1 MAANAGSVR
10 AELILANGDWKRKVA
25 GAKEDMRG
33 MGRQAKRTG
42 KDIKAIQ
49 KASAAVA
56 VGVAASIGAAAAT
69 AAKFEQSMARVKA
82 VSGATDEQL
91 SELEKTAR
99 DLGAT
104 TEFSA
109 SQAAEG
115 MSFLA
120 MAGFDVNEIV
130 GAMPGVLNLAS
141 AAQVSMGQS
150 ADIVSNVMT
159 GFGLAASET
168 DSAVDVLVQT
178 MRSANTDLPQLGQAM
193 AYVAPVAK
201 SLGLGIEETAA
212 AVGKM
217 SDAGIQ
223 GSKAGTSLRAALL
236 SLANPTGQTEKA
248 MDRLNVEVTDAEG
261 NMKPLPELI
270 GTIGGKLDGMTKA
283 QKTQTIAQLV
293 GTEAAS
299 GFLALID
306 EGQDGLS
313 EYTKELENSA
323 GAAEEVAE
331 TQRDTLMG
339 AFKEFQSALE
349 ELGISIG
356 NEFLP
361 VFREIVDSAT
371 GLVRVL
377 GDLNPDIVTTG
388 LKMTG
393 AAAGVALVAST
404 VVRLAGKIRLLYAAM
419 GPTGWVILGLSAIA
433 GVAVGVNDAMNKSTE
448 VTMEHYN
455 ELSKQQKEMQKT
467 IDTFEG
473 LRGKTKLTTDEL
485 LKYRDM
491 QAEVQNTTDPTKI
504 KELQEQ
510 MGKLQKKSGLSK
522 DELKKLFKAN
532 DKLLEIAP
540 KTKTAI
546 SEEGNAMAESADAAK
561 ALNKEKREE
570 IRHELKLQALRAE
583 ANVQDHIA
591 DYQKA
596 ASDFNDQMSS
606 YNSALIRQ
614 AEIEKNIRTIEAD
627 LSAAREAGNKKA
639 VEVLERKLGIE
650 KRNLGAQKDQVL
662 AEAEE
667 KEETRKTF
675 KEKSNVLAKD
685 KEVYAQMAQTV
696 LQQAGLNS
704 KIGEENKAIQAAIK
718 KQKTKKREIIENAGG
733 VDKLNEKQRETISE
747 IDSTIDRYQK
757 AGTKI
762 DGLKTKQGDLNG
774 QISDGKADAEDLGQ
788 ELSNDE
794 FKNLEF
800 TGDNISDAKAITDEL
815 DKPVRKEVNIWQR
828 VTRTI
833 TDVFSGGSSR
843 GSILGGLQRHQGG
856 VFDRDRS
863 PEEFHAGGSPAL
875 RFSPPQHNEVDVR
888 LLRNEMVLT
897 EAQQASLFRQLD
909 TAGASKQSG
918 ADFTETNALLA
929 NIDAAIRNSGG
940 DTVIEINGREFARQT
955 AEDMTEEQQ
964 RIEQRE
970 RRALGE

>member
-1 MAANAGSVR
+1 MAANAGQVK

-33 MGRQAKRTG
+33 MGRQAKRSG
-42 KDIKAIQ
+42 EDIKAIQ

-56 VGVAASIGAAAAT
+56 TGVAVSIGAATAVAAN
-69 AAKFEQSMARVKA
+69 FEKSLSQLEAI
-82 VSGATDEQL
+82 SGATGE
-91 SELEKTAR
+91 EMETLEGRIR
-99 DLGAT
+99 DLAK
-104 TEFSA
+104 ESVYSA
-109 SQAAEG
+109 SQTSDAAT
-115 MSFLA
+115 MLA
-120 MAGFDVNEIV
+120 MAGLDVTEV
-130 GAMPGVLNLAS
+130 YESLPAVLNLAATS
-141 AAQVSMGQS
+141 NMNMAEAS
-150 ADIVSNVMT
+150 DIATNIMSGMKLEAKDLNGVM
-159 GFGLAASET
+159 
-168 DSAVDVLVQT
+168 DVLAKT
-178 MRSANTDLPQLGQAM
+178 ATSSNTNVSELGQGFKV
-193 AYVAPVAK
+193 VAPLA
-201 SLGLGIEETAA
+201 STLGMSIEETA
-212 AVGKM
+212 
-217 SDAGIQ
+217 SLL
-223 GSKAGTSLRAALL
+223 GT
-236 SLANPTGQTEKA
+236 LANNGIKGSQAATQLRSIFSQLLNPVGQSKDAIEE
-248 MDRLNVEVTDAEG
+248 LNLELKDQEG
-261 NMKPLPELI
+261 NLKPIPELLEEFDKK
-270 GTIGGKLDGMTKA
+270 TSDLTESQQA
-283 QKTQTIAQLV
+283 QYASMLV
-293 GTEAAS
+293 GREGVS
-299 GFLALID
+299 SFLALMNTGSDDIND
-306 EGQDGLS
+306 F
-313 EYTKELENSA
+313 TAKLENSG
-323 GAAEEVAE
+323 GAASEMAE
-331 TQRDTLMG
+331 TMQDNLKG
-339 AFKEFQSALE
+339 AFKEFQSAME
-349 ELGISIG
+349 ELGISVG
-356 NEFLP
+356 QEFLP
-361 VFREIVDSAT
+361 VFTEIVEKAT
-371 GLVRVL
+371 DLVGVL
-377 GDLNPDIVTTG
+377 GDLNPDIATTS
-388 LKMTG
+388 LKMAG
-393 AAAGVALVAST
+393 AAAGVALVATT

-510 MGKLQKKSGLSK
+510 MGELQEKSGLSK
-522 DELKKLFKAN
+522 DELKELFTAN

-546 SEEGNAMAESADAAK
+546 SEEGSAMAESADAAK
-561 ALNKEKREE
+561 ELNKEKREE
-570 IRHELKLQALRAE
+570 IAHELKLQALRAE

-596 ASDFNDQMSS
+596 AADFNDQMGS
-606 YNSALIRQ
+606 YNSALIEQ
-614 AEIEKNIRTIEAD
+614 AEIEENIRTIESD
-627 LSAAREAGNKKA
+627 LRKAREAGNKDA
-639 VEVLERKLGIE
+639 VRTLERKLGIE
-650 KRNLGAQKDQVL
+650 NRNLQAQKDQVL

-667 KEETRKTF
+667 KQEARKTF
-675 KEKSNVLAKD
+675 KEKSNILSKD
-685 KEVYAQMAQTV
+685 KEVYAQMAQNV

-704 KIGEENKAIQAAIK
+704 KIGEENKAIDKAIK
-718 KQKTKKREIIENAGG
+718 KQKDKKQEIIENAGG

-747 IDSTIDRYQK
+747 IDSTIGRYQK

-762 DGLKTKQGDLNG
+762 DDLHGKQGDLNG

-794 FKNLEF
+794 YKNLEF
-800 TGDNISDAKAITDEL
+800 TGDNLYDAQAITDEL
-815 DKPVRKEVNIWQR
+815 DKPVRKEVTIWQR
-828 VTRTI
+828 VKRTI
-833 TDVFSGGSSR
+833 SNVFDGGSSR

-856 VFDRDRS
+856 TFDRS
-863 PEEFHAGGSPAL
+863 PDKLHAGGSPAL

-909 TAGASKQSG
+909 TAGGSTQTG

-940 DTVIEINGREFARQT
+940 DTVIEINGREFARAT
-955 AEDMTEEQQ
+955 VEDMTEEQQ